1 MSVLKYALPV
11 LAVAGSVAAQCSAA
25 TTTIQNSGDA
35 SALARCSTFS
45 GSVAVATGTTD
56 TLRIPSVRRITGDVI
71 AENVAG
77 IPSLEAS
84 DLEMIDGSFTLTN
97 LTILSNLNMP
107 RLTDVGRIIWEGLP
121 NLPQLSFT
129 SQVKTALSVS
139 IQNTFLS
146 SLEGIN
152 LETVE
157 SFVVANNGFLN
168 EINLQLANVSDQ
180 FTLEANGPQLVVAL
194 PNLIW
199 GNEMNFLNCSSVN
212 IQSLETTNGSLGFYS
227 NFFTEISA
235 PNLTEV
241 ANSLSFVAN
250 SELSNITFPQLRSV
264 GGGLLIANNS
274 QLENINGFPALETIG
289 GALDFNGQFNNVE
302 LPELNNVRG
311 AFNLQST
318 EDIQEDCDAFR
329 RISGPTN
336 IIKGRFQCAGRQ
348 SNPGGANTTPTSG
361 SSGSSPSG
369 AAGHLDISSSTVMG
383 VSGVL
388 AAIFG
393 LL

>member
-1 MSVLKYALPV
+1 MSVLRYALPV

-45 GSVAVATGTTD
+45 GSVAIATGTTD

-84 DLEMIDGSFTLTN
+84 DLEAIEGSFTLTN

-107 RLTDVGRIIWEGLP
+107 RLTDVSRIIWEGLP

-168 EINLQLANVSDQ
+168 EINLQLANVSEQ

-212 IQSLETTNGSLGFYS
+212 IQSLQTTNGSLGFYS

-235 PNLTEV
+235 PNLT
-241 ANSLSFVAN
+241 
-250 SELSNITFPQLRSV
+250 ELSNITFPQLRSV

-336 IIKGRFQCAGRQ
+336 IIKGKFQCAGRQ
-348 SNPGGANTTPTSG
+348 TNPGGAGTTPTSG
-361 SSGSSPSG
+361 SSGSSASG